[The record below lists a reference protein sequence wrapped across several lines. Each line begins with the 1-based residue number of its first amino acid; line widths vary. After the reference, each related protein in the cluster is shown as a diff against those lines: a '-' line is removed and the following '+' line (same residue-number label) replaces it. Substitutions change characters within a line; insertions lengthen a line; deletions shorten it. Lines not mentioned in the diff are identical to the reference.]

1 MLIESLENIATAIE
15 SVQSNP
21 FRDYILPVGSVLVS
35 GAVGVFAA
43 YYSVHKHE
51 SNKAAISNIEAVN
64 SILLS
69 TCNARENLIA
79 LKGNYCNQI
88 DSHPINRLLV
98 IPPIFFDSNEI
109 YIDAPKLS
117 FLHAGKTSR
126 NVPKW
131 LNAARINGMFK
142 NYNFLL
148 EIWAK
153 RNELYEEH
161 LLPIVCDKHAGQ
173 INHQEL
179 ISELGLGKVAEISD
193 VTEQAIMFTDD
204 MLVEI
209 CCFLEA
215 FSTLS
220 KDTVNLKVS
229 RRYREIF
236 EFELPTAD
244 ISEYAVD
251 MLSLTQALDLS
262 LLTKVL
268 KVPKTEA
275 EQRYQRLYLP

>member
-1 MLIESLENIATAIE
+1 VLIESLENIATAIE
-15 SVQSNP
+15 SLQSNP

-43 YYSVHKHE
+43 NYSVHKHE

-79 LKGNYCNQI
+79 IKGNYCNQI
-88 DSHPINRLLV
+88 DSHPINRLLA
-98 IPPIFFDSNEI
+98 IPPIFFDSNKI

-117 FLHAGKTSR
+117 FLHSGKTSQD
-126 NVPKW
+126 VSKW
-131 LNAARINGMFK
+131 LNAGRINGMFK

-148 EIWAK
+148 EIWDK

-179 ISELGLGKVAEISD
+179 IAELGLGKVAEMSD
-193 VTEQAIMFTDD
+193 VTEQVIMLTDD
-204 MLVEI
+204 ILVEM

-220 KDTVNLKVS
+220 KDTVNLKVAK
-229 RRYREIF
+229 RYREIF
-236 EFELPTAD
+236 VFKLPTSN

-251 MLSLTQALDLS
+251 MMSLTPALDLNM
-262 LLTKVL
+262 LTKVL
-268 KVPKTEA
+268 KVPKKEA